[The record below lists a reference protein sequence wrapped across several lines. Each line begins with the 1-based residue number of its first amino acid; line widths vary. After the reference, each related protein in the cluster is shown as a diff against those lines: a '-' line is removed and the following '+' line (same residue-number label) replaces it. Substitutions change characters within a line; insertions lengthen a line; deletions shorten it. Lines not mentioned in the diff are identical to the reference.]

1 MSGSVPRWYGYSI
14 TLVTSPSVMR
24 KAGVKLVHGRHYG
37 LAFLQALLC
46 PYVQLTD
53 HPHTA
58 EHAVSPSTKKLRIAM
73 F

>member
-1 MSGSVPRWYGYSI
+1 
-14 TLVTSPSVMR
+14 MR